1 MSGWCK
7 IIMWGD
13 YMQDKIKKFM
23 TEKELCEILQI
34 STKTV
39 YRYRKDKNLPHI
51 KIGNSI
57 RYDVDEIK
65 NWLEQN
71 KNK

>member
-1 MSGWCK
+1 
-7 IIMWGD
+7 MWGD